1 MIGIRLQLAIEA
13 PAHLGAPVNRSQRR
27 AAAKAAKK
35 DGNKELSEKIF
46 LFNQLP
52 DECLTCN
59 KPFDKQNRQMVMD
72 WNVVVREAEGI
83 VRLYCPECW
92 NAAIKAI
99 EEVENG

>member
-1 MIGIRLQLAIEA
+1 M
-13 PAHLGAPVNRSQRR
+13 NRSQRR

-59 KPFDKQNRQMVMD
+59 KPFDKQDKQMVMD
-72 WNVVVREAEGI
+72 WNVVIREEEKI

-92 NAAIKAI
+92 SKAKKFI
-99 EEVENG
+99 EELENE

>member
-1 MIGIRLQLAIEA
+1 M
-13 PAHLGAPVNRSQRR
+13 NRSQRR

-52 DECLTCN
+52 GECLTCN
-59 KPFDKQNRQMVMD
+59 KPFDKQDKQMVVD
-72 WNVVVREAEGI
+72 WSVVVREEEKI

-92 NAAIKAI
+92 DKAKKFI
-99 EEVENG
+99 EELESR